1 MRGLQIG
8 DVARNA
14 VVEAVGLH
22 VLRGRLEVA
31 DRKIFGAQSFS
42 DLYNFGEVGN
52 IAFHRH
58 KGNANFRDRIMAGF
72 PHFTQAFQVIQN
84 SGKFGADADI
94 GVRFGGRAIQGNP
107 QHIQACVNQFTRF
120 LLGKS
125 RAVGDEFNFNA
136 KFLDAPNPFD
146 GLGMEERLANAAKI
160 NAGDG
165 VHLFQAI
172 DDAFE
177 RCIGHAANGLI
188 PRIAEAGDAIEVA
201 GHGRLDVDF
210 GQLRDGT
217 MHPHKVMAF
226 VEANLRAGIQPVL
239 PGNFGRKD
247 EASAFVHFGP
257 GGG

>member
-1 MRGLQIG
+1 MPALAHFIEAFEIG
-8 DVARNA
+8 DD
-14 VVEAVGLH
+14 G
-22 VLRGRLEVA
+22 G
-31 DRKIFGAQSFS
+31 Q
-42 DLYNFGEVGN
+42 
-52 IAFHRH
+52 
-58 KGNANFRDRIMAGF
+58 FR
-72 PHFTQAFQVIQN
+72 
-84 SGKFGADADI
+84 ADADI

-146 GLGMEERLANAAKI
+146 GLGMEERFADAAEVH
-160 NAGDG
+160 AGDG

-172 DDAFE
+172 EDAFE

-226 VEANLRAGIQPVL
+226 VETDSGARIQPVL